1 MLSIAPPTHDFAT
14 VVSSQQTTTLLA
26 PPQQQQKGCSSI
38 TSNNNNNQ
46 NKVETTV
53 LGSTISTPTTRII
66 WLEQHNPLR
75 CSVEESLADSLKAF
89 ITNIILGS
97 FADQA
102 ELQGGDIID
111 GISRFFE
118 TITLTVGLVQV

>member
-1 MLSIAPPTHDFAT
+1 M
-14 VVSSQQTTTLLA
+14 
-26 PPQQQQKGCSSI
+26 
-38 TSNNNNNQ
+38 
-46 NKVETTV
+46 
-53 LGSTISTPTTRII
+53 
-66 WLEQHNPLR
+66 
-75 CSVEESLADSLKAF
+75 EESLADSLKAF